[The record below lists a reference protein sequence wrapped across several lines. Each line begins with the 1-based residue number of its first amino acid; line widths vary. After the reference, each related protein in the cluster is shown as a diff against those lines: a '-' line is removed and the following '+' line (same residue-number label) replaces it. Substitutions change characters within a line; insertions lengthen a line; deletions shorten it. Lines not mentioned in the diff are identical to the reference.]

1 MTTEP
6 QKLKNL
12 NDGSKSLWKLPD
24 GQHVVVS
31 RIPLFDHW
39 ETMIFHSNETGK
51 VDNFRDLYCTHNYET
66 HEDSIKNY
74 LEDLV

>member
-39 ETMIFHSNETGK
+39 ETMIFSSNNKGEVEDYT
-51 VDNFRDLYCTHNYET
+51 DLYCSRNYED

-74 LEDLV
+74 LGDLV